1 MEVKDLSSIGPKTV
15 LLCCSIFTVI
25 YAIMAFHKPLWGD
38 ELLML
43 ITVRRP
49 FVEGLLQRSDYS
61 APLYQLILRLFI
73 HNDFAPE
80 WIIRAPAFLS
90 AIFSLISIWWFTKII
105 ANKRHIALITTA
117 LVAINP
123 VFTSYAAEG
132 RPYTFFLLFSVLSF
146 GTFYLS
152 LDRSKLSY
160 FLLYIIS
167 TVILIYSHYYGF
179 LVLLSQFVF
188 FIIDVI
194 LIKFEKNRIKFS
206 ISFLAILFLVTPAL
220 FLISR
225 YILTGTPG
233 TFFIPRPRITD
244 LIWPMQEVDILFG
257 NAGMGAIIMASLII
271 SILYSIK
278 HSGNKSSHMMNPAR
292 SDTSHWW
299 LENRKTILC
308 ALWIF
313 NSLFLLIWISY
324 FWRPVYLYRYT
335 IPVIV
340 PFTIMFVMQID
351 RLSKYYQWII
361 LFFVICLMIPGTAG
375 AILEVRNDYPALV
388 NELRKINDDH
398 SEVFVTNWAYTEKF
412 INTEVWGLKYY
423 GYNEPGIKLIKWNYP
438 FGNSIEDD
446 SQFPVDKR
454 FFVVAFAGK
463 KIITKYLEQQPRAF
477 RIKHFKWLDLIEVEK
492 QGERARWLK

>member
-1 MEVKDLSSIGPKTV
+1 
-15 LLCCSIFTVI
+15 
-25 YAIMAFHKPLWGD
+25 MAFYKPLWGD

-49 FVEGLLQRSDYS
+49 FVEGLLQLSDYS

-90 AIFSLISIWWFTKII
+90 AVFSLIAIWWFTRII
-105 ANKRHIALITTA
+105 TNRRHIALITTA

-123 VFTSYAAEG
+123 IFTYYAAEG
-132 RPYTFFLLFSVLSF
+132 RPYSMFLLFSVLSF

-152 LDRSKLSY
+152 LDRRKLSY

-188 FIIDVI
+188 FIIDAI
-194 LIKFEKNRIKFS
+194 LIKFEKSRIKFAV
-206 ISFLAILFLVTPAL
+206 SFLAIILLVMPAL

-233 TFFIPRPRITD
+233 AFFISKPQMID
-244 LIWPMQEVDILFG
+244 LIWPMKEVDLLFG
-257 NAGMGAIIMASLII
+257 DAQIGVVIMACFLI

-278 HSGNKSSHMMNPAR
+278 PFGNKSSDIINR
-292 SDTSHWW
+292 TKFNTSHWW
-299 LENRKTILC
+299 LENRNIILC
-308 ALWIF
+308 AFWIC

-324 FWRPVYLYRYT
+324 FWHPVYLYRYT

-340 PFTIMFVMQID
+340 PFTILFVMQID
-351 RLSKYYQWII
+351 RLSKYFQWVI
-361 LFFVICLMIPGTAG
+361 LLLVVCVMIPSTA
-375 AILEVRNDYPALV
+375 AKILEVPNDYPGLV
-388 NELRKINDDH
+388 RELNKMNEDH
-398 SEVFVTNWAYTEKF
+398 SEVFVTNWAYTENF
-412 INTEVWGLKYY
+412 INPEVWGLKYY
-423 GYNEPGIKLIKWNYP
+423 GYNEPWIKLIKWNYP
-438 FGNSIEDD
+438 FGNSIQDD

-463 KIITKYLEQQPRAF
+463 KIIINYLEQQPRAF
-477 RIKHFKWLDLIEVEK
+477 RVKHFRWMDLIEVEK
-492 QGERARWLK
+492 QGERARWLM